1 MDLKKY
7 NAIKEIMARMDV
19 SVEELARQ
27 IGKHKNSIVAYRSNR
42 QQPPLDVLFEIAKAL
57 GVNPC
62 ELLAKV
68 PDSEKWW

>member
-1 MDLKKY
+1 MTLRKY